1 MVRPDRPR
9 QLEAA
14 SNSGSGLDVSDGG
27 MRMGVV
33 EVDVWIPCAP
43 AHRVWPRA
51 FERHIRQRGE
61 VCRCAPPW
69 QGFAQRSSTQTPE
82 LYMCWN
88 SVSLLPAV
96 SSRDVEN
103 AGERYYLS
111 SPPCVLPVPAPP
123 EL

>member
-1 MVRPDRPR
+1 MVRPDRSR
-9 QLEAA
+9 LLEAA

-33 EVDVWIPCAP
+33 EVDVRTPCAP

-51 FERHIRQRGE
+51 LIERHIRHRGE

-82 LYMCWN
+82 QYMCWN

-96 SSRDVEN
+96 SSR
-103 AGERYYLS
+103 ERRGAVS
-111 SPPCVLPVPAPP
+111 IMCEHEFFPVPAPP